1 QAEEAYA
8 TFDRLHVVAP
18 DDLDAL
24 RGQRDA
30 LAFSKSPKVLLHAC
44 EVILQKDPS
53 DRTSWTA
60 KGSAHEA
67 IGQPAE
73 ALVAYDTVLRLD
85 PHNADASG
93 RKASLL
99 LGLGRNE
106 EAVKA
111 FDVAIEA
118 NPASASLWLDKAKAQ
133 YRTGAFA
140 DAADSLQRT
149 TRYAPED
156 PKGWYLLGLSLER
169 YEEAAGAF
177 GQAAVLDP
185 TNAAAI
191 LNQGACLMELHRFE
205 EAVPVFQTVLLSN
218 PKEPT
223 ALRSL
228 SSAFEALGRTKEAL
242 DVCVR

>member
-1 QAEEAYA
+1 TTLDSVPGGPPEA
-8 TFDRLHVVAP
+8 LG
-18 DDLDAL
+18 AL

-30 LAFSKSPKVLLHAC
+30 LAFWKSPKGLPHAC

-53 DRTSWTA
+53 ERTSWTG

-111 FDVAIEA
+111 FEVAIEA

-133 YRTGAFA
+133 YRAGAFA

-156 PKGWYLLGLSLER
+156 PTGWDRLG
-169 YEEAAGAF
+169 
-177 GQAAVLDP
+177 
-185 TNAAAI
+185 
-191 LNQGACLMELHRFE
+191 
-205 EAVPVFQTVLLSN
+205 
-218 PKEPT
+218 
-223 ALRSL
+223 
-228 SSAFEALGRTKEAL
+228 
-242 DVCVR
+242 